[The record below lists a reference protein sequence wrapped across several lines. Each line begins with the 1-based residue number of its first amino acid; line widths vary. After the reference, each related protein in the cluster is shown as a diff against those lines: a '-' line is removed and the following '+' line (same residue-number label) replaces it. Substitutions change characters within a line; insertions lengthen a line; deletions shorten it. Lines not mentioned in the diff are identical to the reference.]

1 MAPATVS
8 TNLSADDT
16 ARHLPF
22 EFNESVQSLVDASDN
37 LKALP
42 SKYNLGDTND
52 TGASSCESLPVIDYS
67 ALTSSD
73 PHQRSKAVAE
83 LAEACT
89 DWGFF
94 VLVNH
99 GVPEELIESLFAT
112 VREFFRLSDDEKKKY
127 EAKSTS
133 SPIACGN
140 FNLKS
145 TSNETF
151 TLWRD
156 FLKLYVHPDFYCPTK
171 PQPLREILVEY
182 TERTRKMARE
192 LVGAV
197 AESMELDRKYVEEA
211 LELDSSFQ
219 KFGGNFYPPC
229 PQPEQ
234 TLGLPA
240 HNDPGLFTILLIHN
254 GLAGLQIER
263 QSHWFEVNPP
273 PNSMIVNVGDHLEIF
288 SNGRCKSSRHRAVV
302 NKERERLSIAVGN
315 GPGKD
320 VVVGPAVPLVEKDG
334 GALYRSMKYQEYVES
349 QLSRTFDGISIL
361 DEQRIST

>member
-1 MAPATVS
+1 MAPAAVS
-8 TNLSADDT
+8 TNSSADDT
-16 ARHLPF
+16 RRHQPF

-37 LKALP
+37 LEALP
-42 SKYNLGDTND
+42 TKYNLGDTND
-52 TGASSCESLPVIDYS
+52 TRASSCESLPVIDYS

-73 PHQRSKAVAE
+73 PHQRSKAIAE
-83 LAEACT
+83 LAEACA

-94 VLVNH
+94 VVA
-99 GVPEELIESLFAT
+99 GR
-112 VREFFRLSDDEKKKY
+112 REKQY

-156 FLKLYVHPDFYCPTK
+156 FLKLYVHPDFHCPTK
-171 PQPLREILVEY
+171 PQPLREILAEY

-197 AESMELDRKYVEEA
+197 AESMELDRQYVEEA

-229 PQPEQ
+229 PQPDQ
-234 TLGLPA
+234 TIGLPP

-263 QSHWFEVNPP
+263 QSH
-273 PNSMIVNVGDHLEIF
+273 
-288 SNGRCKSSRHRAVV
+288 
-302 NKERERLSIAVGN
+302 
-315 GPGKD
+315 
-320 VVVGPAVPLVEKDG
+320 
-334 GALYRSMKYQEYVES
+334 
-349 QLSRTFDGISIL
+349 
-361 DEQRIST
+361 